1 MLMAE
6 PLRRSPFWRA
16 LGDFFFPPKCL
27 LCGESLEEN
36 PDDRPCP
43 LCLAEIKFFSH
54 PRCPRCG
61 VGFGETPGEDHL
73 CSDCLTEERYFSK
86 ARALGPYEGLI
97 VEAISPFKYL
107 GSSRLAKV
115 LGTLL
120 AGYQDPDF
128 PFSEFSLI
136 LPVPLH
142 PRRLRQRGFNQSLLL
157 ARRISR
163 QHSVP
168 LDFTALQRIR
178 HTQPQTQL
186 SGSERQKNIRGAFEV
201 RRPQVIVDKHI
212 LLIDDV
218 FTTGATVQECS
229 RVLLKAG
236 AKQVD
241 ALTLARA
248 LRP

>member
-6 PLRRSPFWRA
+6 PWRMSPFWRA

-27 LCGESLEEN
+27 LCGGSLGEN

-43 LCLAEIKFFSH
+43 HCLVGIKFFSH

-61 VGFGETPGEDHL
+61 LGFGETPGEDHL
-73 CSDCLTEERYFSK
+73 CSGCLTEERYFSK

-97 VEAISPFKYL
+97 VEAISRFKYL
-107 GSSRLAKV
+107 GSSRLAKP

-120 AGYQDPDF
+120 AEYKDADF
-128 PFSEFSLI
+128 PFSEFALI
-136 LPVPLH
+136 LSVPLH
-142 PRRLRQRGFNQSLLL
+142 PQRLRQRGFNQSLLL

-163 QHSVP
+163 RHSIP
-168 LDFTALQRIR
+168 LDFTALQRTR
-178 HTQPQTQL
+178 DTQPQTQL
-186 SGSERQKNIRGAFEV
+186 SGSERRKNIRGAFEV
-201 RRPQVIVDKHI
+201 RRPEVIAEKHI

-218 FTTGATVQECS
+218 LTTGATVQECS

-241 ALTLARA
+241 VLTLARA
-248 LRP
+248 V

>member
-1 MLMAE
+1 MAE
-6 PLRRSPFWRA
+6 SLRLSPFWRA

-27 LCGESLEEN
+27 LCGRSLGEN
-36 PDDRPCP
+36 PDDHPCP

-54 PRCPRCG
+54 PRCPCCG
-61 VGFGETPGEDHL
+61 LGFAETPGEDHL
-73 CSDCLTEERYFSK
+73 CSSCLTEERYFSK

-97 VEAISPFKYL
+97 VEAISRFKYL

-120 AGYQDPDF
+120 AEYQDPDF
-128 PFSEFSLI
+128 PFSEFALI
-136 LPVPLH
+136 LSVPLH
-142 PRRLRQRGFNQSLLL
+142 PQRLRQRGFNQSLLL

-168 LDFTALQRIR
+168 LDFTALQRTR
-178 HTQPQTQL
+178 DTQPQTQL
-186 SGSERQKNIRGAFEV
+186 SGSERQKNMRGAFEV
-201 RRPQVIVDKHI
+201 RRPEVIAEKHI

-229 RVLLKAG
+229 RVLLRAG

-241 ALTLARA
+241 VLTLARA

>member
-1 MLMAE
+1 M
-6 PLRRSPFWRA
+6 SPFWRA
-16 LGDFFFPPKCL
+16 LGDFFFPPKCP

-43 LCLAEIKFFSH
+43 VCLAGIKFFSH

-61 VGFGETPGEDHL
+61 LGFRETPGEDHL
-73 CSDCLTEERYFSK
+73 CSGCLTEERYFTK
-86 ARALGPYEGLI
+86 ARALGPYEGLME
-97 VEAISPFKYL
+97 EAISRFKYR

-120 AGYQDPDF
+120 AEYNDPDF
-128 PFSEFSLI
+128 PFSEFDLI
-136 LPVPLH
+136 LSVPLH
-142 PRRLRQRGFNQSLLL
+142 PQRLRQRGFNQSLLL

-163 QHSVP
+163 MHSIP
-168 LDFTALQRIR
+168 LDFTALQRSR
-178 HTQPQTQL
+178 PTQPQTQL

-201 RRPQVIVDKHI
+201 RRPAVIAERHI

-218 FTTGATVQECS
+218 FTTGATVEECS

-241 ALTLARA
+241 VLTLTRA